1 MRADP
6 WVNVSLPH
14 LAYIG
19 LLPGV
24 DPHVGHQFVLGIE
37 GPRAPVAAVPV
48 TGKLLAALP
57 ELLVAGLDVLH
68 QRVSVRELLAATAPP
83 ALVFGHIRYSVFD
96 TFSNT
101 K

>member
-1 MRADP
+1 M
-6 WVNVSLPH
+6 SLPH

-57 ELLVAGLDVLH
+57 ELLVAGLRCAYPLDVSLIPPAT
-68 QRVSVRELLAATAPP
+68 LAATH
-83 ALVFGHIRYSVFD
+83 VGED
-96 TFSNT
+96 
-101 K
+101 